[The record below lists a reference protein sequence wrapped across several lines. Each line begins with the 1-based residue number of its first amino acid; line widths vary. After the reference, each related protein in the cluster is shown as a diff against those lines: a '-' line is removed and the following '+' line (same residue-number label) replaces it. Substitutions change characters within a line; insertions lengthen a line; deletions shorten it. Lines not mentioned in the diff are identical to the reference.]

1 MDPIKIKFGTDGW
14 RAIIAKEYTT
24 DNVARVAYATALWLK
39 ERYEEP
45 KAVLGHDCRFGG
57 PMFAEVTAKVLC
69 ENGVKVFMAEG
80 FVSTPMVSLGAL
92 KYNAGVGVVLTAS
105 HNPPTYNG
113 YKLKAHFGG
122 PMVPANITEVENL
135 IPDEMAIP
143 STSLEEYKAKGLIE
157 VIDLEGMYVDHI
169 EAAFDMD
176 AIRKS
181 GINVGYDAMYGAG
194 QSAMKRLLPDATFL
208 HCDDNPGFKGRAPEP
223 IHKNLLEFSD
233 LIKTNGNI
241 HIGIAND
248 GDADRIGVYD
258 SKGTFVDSHHVIL
271 LAIHY
276 LHKIKGLGGKVVI
289 AFSVTDRVKR
299 LCEAYGLEVEVTK
312 IGFKYIGGIMVEDDV
327 LLGGEESGG
336 IAVKGHIPERDGIW
350 MGLLLIELM
359 AKTGKTVE
367 ELIAEMYALV
377 GAFTF
382 ERDDLH
388 ISNELKWE
396 IMQNCA
402 DGKYDRFGNRLVER
416 VETVDGFKFHLDGGD
431 WVMIR
436 PSGTEPVLRVY
447 AEAGSPQAVRILLNT
462 VHETLKG

>member
-1 MDPIKIKFGTDGW
+1 MEPITIKFGTDGW

-24 DNVARVAYATALWLK
+24 NNVARVAYATAQWLK
-39 ERYEEP
+39 ERYDDP

-69 ENGVKVFMAEG
+69 ENGVKVYMAEG
-80 FVSTPMVSLGAL
+80 YVSTPMVSLGAL

-122 PMVPANITEVENL
+122 PMVPANIAEVEAL
-135 IPDEMAIP
+135 IPLEAEIP
-143 STSLEEYKAKGLIE
+143 STSLEDYKLQGMLEIVPLE
-157 VIDLEGMYVDHI
+157 DLYVEHI
-169 EAAFDMD
+169 EATFDLE
-176 AIRKS
+176 AIRNS
-181 GINVGYDAMYGAG
+181 GIKVAYDAMYGAG
-194 QSAMKRLLPDATFL
+194 QRVMQRLLPDAVFL
-208 HCDDNPGFKGRAPEP
+208 HCDHNPGFKGRAPEP
-223 IHKNLLEFSD
+223 IHKNLLEFSE
-233 LIKTNGNI
+233 LIANRGDI
-241 HIGIAND
+241 QIGIAND
-248 GDADRIGVYD
+248 GDADRIGMYD
-258 SKGTFVDSHHVIL
+258 SKGNFVDSHHIIL

-276 LHKIKGLGGKVVI
+276 LHKIKGWDGKVVI

-312 IGFKYIGGIMVEDDV
+312 IGFKYIGEIMIKDDV

-359 AKTGKTVE
+359 AKTGKTID
-367 ELIAEMYALV
+367 ELILEMYEKV

-388 ISNELKWE
+388 ISNELKQE

-402 DGKYDRFGNRLVER
+402 DGKYERFGNRLVER
-416 VETVDGFKFHLDGGD
+416 VESIDGFKFHLDGGD

-447 AEAGSPQAVRILLNT
+447 AEAGSPTAVRILLDT
-462 VHETLKG
+462 VHQSLKG